1 MLRYRLDDPDE
12 LDDEE
17 EEDDL
22 DEDGAGEDGE
32 DEDDEDDDE
41 EEEETWQVF
50 GPSSLESPKGG
61 CVLDFPL

>member
-1 MLRYRLDDPDE
+1 MVRYRLDDPDE

-22 DEDGAGEDGE
+22 DEDGAGEDSE
-32 DEDDEDDDE
+32 DEDDDE

-50 GPSSLESPKGG
+50 GPFSLESPKGG